1 MQSQVRAVQATGI
14 IGSFVK
20 DGPRRANPKRLNSTD
35 PAKNVIGR
43 VFQQVA
49 AIDALI
55 SADLG
60 AAGICAGVLITP
72 KDYVLQGTA
81 AGGTLAPSLTLPNGV
96 EVEVALEG
104 TLYVTVA
111 NAGAGNQ
118 IGNILFYDVSTG
130 EISSDA
136 PGTETPAGKALL
148 PGGVVANRAT
158 TGGSLTEIY
167 INIPG

>member
-1 MQSQVRAVQATGI
+1 MQSQVRAVQTTGI

-43 VFQQVA
+43 VFQQVSSD
-49 AIDALI
+49 DALI

-60 AAGICAGVLITP
+60 TAGICAGVLITP

-81 AGGTLAPSLTLPNGV
+81 SGGTLAASLTLPNFT

-104 TLYVTVA
+104 TLYVPVA
-111 NAGAGNQ
+111 NTGAGNL

-136 PGTETPAGKALL
+136 PGTEAPEGKALI